1 MIQIVKLDNLTCRG
15 EINYEEIIHD
25 SVGFVVNN
33 AIDKDKRDLYNATQ
47 GRWKCSIRKV
57 RSAELVFSLYRGM
70 IVGIWI
76 PEKWYESDIKGR
88 VYFEGIQCE
97 DEIILERY
105 LYKKVPKAYSVV
117 RYYGNLKNK

>member
-1 MIQIVKLDNLTCRG
+1 MIQIVKLDNLICRG

-57 RSAELVFSLYRGM
+57 RSA
-70 IVGIWI
+70 
-76 PEKWYESDIKGR
+76 
-88 VYFEGIQCE
+88 
-97 DEIILERY
+97 
-105 LYKKVPKAYSVV
+105 
-117 RYYGNLKNK
+117 